1 LLSAENGREAVLCFS
16 RKKLLEFH
24 LHNDPNLPVAW
35 GPWFSHEYLTYYSVK
50 SLDSLMALPQI
61 PVKTNPRYGDN
72 LWPISPKHID
82 YYKENWRETRK
93 LDLLQT
99 FDYKK
104 RNGEYAAEAPQGKK
118 IEPWKV
124 LVIYSTEPDLYPDT
138 DLFLHKN
145 QKVTGGSHGW
155 RHMQFRLL
163 GATYGIAP
171 ESFRVHRELAELA
184 FENGNAYWGWR
195 YLSRAAHYLADLGNP
210 FHVKALPGLFLAK
223 KMFSRHDL
231 FKIVS
236 AIHQSYE
243 VYVERRF
250 REGFE
255 PFQKAL
261 MEGARAGQSAGMDLT
276 RKTSLNSYIK
286 KARKWHNRI
295 FYYFLNEFGQELL
308 DAFASMDSKSKLDA
322 AAQTNRCAASA
333 AKILFK
339 EENHSKLDF
348 LDNITVGILVDVG
361 RMLGALFA
369 SICVQRQV
377 NRH

>member
-1 LLSAENGREAVLCFS
+1 M
-16 RKKLLEFH
+16 EFH

-50 SLDSLMALPQI
+50 SLDSLMALPQV
-61 PVKTNPRYGDN
+61 PVKPNPRYGDN

-82 YYKENWRETRK
+82 YYKENWRETCK

-104 RNGEYAAEAPQGKK
+104 RNGEYATEAPQGKK

-171 ESFRVHRELAELA
+171 ESFLVHRELAELA
-184 FENGNAYWGWR
+184 FGNGNAYWGWR

-223 KMFSRHDL
+223 KMFSRADL

-255 PFQKAL
+255 PFQEAL

-276 RKTSLNSYIK
+276 KKTSLNSYIK

-295 FYYFLNEFGQELL
+295 FYHFLNEFGQELL

-339 EENHSKLDF
+339 EENYSKLDF
-348 LDNITVGILVDVG
+348 LDKITAGILVDVG
-361 RMLGALFA
+361 RVLGALFA
-369 SICVQRQV
+369 SFCVQGQV
-377 NRH
+377 DRS